1 MKGIILLT
9 AVSFILLGCASPQ
22 TQRATPQGVYIT
34 ATPRV
39 AEVTATPEPTAPS
52 LAAQTAIIV
61 LQGNPPAIDGT
72 ISPVE
77 WDDASIET
85 FADGSELLLMHA
97 GGYLYLGV
105 RANTPGMIVGNVF
118 INRGDEIAILHS
130 SAALGTAI
138 YQKGEDNWR
147 QIQNFTWQCRDTS
160 DSESAQAERAE
171 FLLEEGW
178 VAANSRMGTP
188 EELEY
193 RIEMAEDT
201 LRLAVNFI
209 RASNPNEK
217 IPCLQSGNT
226 LISIVPSQSSN
237 HSFRNCCRSI
247 LFLLCPLIPC
257 QNG

>member
-1 MKGIILLT
+1 MKKSYSVFIMALIIILFGLW
-9 AVSFILLGCASPQ
+9 VGGCSSTSPQ
-22 TQRATPQGVYIT
+22 PT
-34 ATPRV
+34 ATESPRG
-39 AEVTATPEPTAPS
+39 EDQTSREPTPSATNTLFPTSTPAP
-52 LAAQTAIIV
+52 AAPT
-61 LQGNPPAIDGT
+61 IDGT
-72 ISPVE
+72 ISPGE

-97 GGYLYLGV
+97 GGYLYLGI

-118 INRGDEIAILHS
+118 INRGDEIVTLHS

-147 QIQNFTWQCRDTS
+147 QIQNFTWQCRNTS

-217 IPCLQSGNT
+217 IPWPADLDDDCIKPTPGGLPPEMQFSPELWGM
-226 LISIVPSQSSN
+226 ISKES
-237 HSFRNCCRSI
+237 R
-247 LFLLCPLIPC
+247 
-257 QNG
+257 